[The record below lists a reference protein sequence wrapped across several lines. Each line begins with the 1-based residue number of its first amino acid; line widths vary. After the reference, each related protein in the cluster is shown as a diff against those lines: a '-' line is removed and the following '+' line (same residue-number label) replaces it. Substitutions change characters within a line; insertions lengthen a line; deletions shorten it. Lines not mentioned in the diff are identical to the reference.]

1 MEQVHASACIDPQ
14 AKLSEGVRIGP
25 FCVLGPDAELADAVD
40 RLLSDP
46 AARAAQLADCRA
58 AVSLVK
64 AGPERAALLA
74 AREALAEIARG

>member
-1 MEQVHASACIDPQ
+1 MAQVHASACIDPQ
-14 AKLSEGVRIGP
+14 AKLGEGVRIGP
-25 FCVLGPDAELADAVD
+25 FCVLGSDAEWADAVD
-40 RLLSDP
+40 RLLSGP
-46 AARAAQLADCRA
+46 PARAAPLADCRA

>member
-1 MEQVHASACIDPQ
+1 MAQVHASACIDPQ
-14 AKLSEGVRIGP
+14 AKLGEGVRIGP
-25 FCVLGPDAELADAVD
+25 FCVLGPDAELADAAD